1 VICFSLPL
9 LRLRAESQFEVAG
22 LLKSKGADSA
32 GFRCL
37 SIRSDSSEATDSTLA
52 ERSGTSLDVGRG
64 ALTAIAGVVAS

>member
-1 VICFSLPL
+1 
-9 LRLRAESQFEVAG
+9 VAG